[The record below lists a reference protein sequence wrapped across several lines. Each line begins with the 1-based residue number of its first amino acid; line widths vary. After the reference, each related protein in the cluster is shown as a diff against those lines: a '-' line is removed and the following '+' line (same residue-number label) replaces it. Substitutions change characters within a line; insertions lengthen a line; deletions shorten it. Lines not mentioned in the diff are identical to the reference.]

1 MKLVSSIVLGFLV
14 SFIQIAVVYPF
25 TGHVLQSKVLSA
37 HIKPLTPIK
46 ITQSSTLVKFNT
58 HFAVQGSIDDSNG
71 SDKPPFFLNPAF
83 QSKLK
88 IVIPVAIVGVLGYL
102 AATSGF
108 SIDIPQLLESAVT
121 KIEGLGPLGY
131 LYFAGVCT
139 TKTSYIVYFLCF

>member
-1 MKLVSSIVLGFLV
+1 MKLVSSIILAFIIG
-14 SFIQIAVVYPF
+14 FIQIDVVFPF
-25 TGHVLQSKVLSA
+25 NGYILKSTSVLSA
-37 HIKPLTPIK
+37 HIKPLTPIRIVRSNTVFK
-46 ITQSSTLVKFNT
+46 SNT

-83 QSKLK
+83 QSKVK
-88 IVIPVAIVGVLGYL
+88 IIIPVAIVGVLGYL

-131 LYFAGVCT
+131 LYFAGVCN
-139 TKTSYIVYFLCF
+139 